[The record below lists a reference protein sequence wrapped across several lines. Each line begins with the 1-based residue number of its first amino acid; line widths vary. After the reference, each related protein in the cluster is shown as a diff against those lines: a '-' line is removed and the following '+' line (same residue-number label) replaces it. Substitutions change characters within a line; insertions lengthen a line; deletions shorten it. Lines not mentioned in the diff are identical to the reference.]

1 MCVPVRLH
9 SENSEPTMLISQTTP
24 DKHPSTPPLCRWSAL
39 VSLPTLTEF
48 QLVWCAA
55 FVMCCSA
62 PACCSIT
69 PLRASVHYTSI
80 SLVNIPYTQNI
91 CEHLH
96 VLNIFYQTGLIR
108 VDVRLELN
116 GANGPLIVSRSSLC
130 LYQAPTPPPNRWPG
144 LTTPPSRQVLARLAP
159 LVLVFAVFL
168 LPR

>member
-1 MCVPVRLH
+1 MCAPARKKLRTSDVHFSNDDWRTPLNAAALPMASSVHLNRLRRVSGCLAPPSSCCAVPLLLPVR
-9 SENSEPTMLISQTTP
+9 E
-24 DKHPSTPPLCRWSAL
+24 HPVYYP
-39 VSLPTLTEF
+39 
-48 QLVWCAA
+48 
-55 FVMCCSA
+55 
-62 PACCSIT
+62 
-69 PLRASVHYTSI
+69 SI
-80 SLVNIPYTQNI
+80 SLVNIPYTQNF